1 MPITVS
7 GLNEL
12 STLLTEETART
23 AKRYLLKVAQP
34 AADVVIEEMKTTAP
48 DMTHRLEEGIGS
60 QSRFT
65 NGEQTTLLVT
75 IGPAWETFWGAFQ
88 EFGSSTYPALHW
100 MERAWEGCKDRCM
113 DVFLTEATG
122 MLLDLENKK

>member
-1 MPITVS
+1 MPVTIE
-7 GLNEL
+7 GLDEL

-48 DMTHRLEEGIGS
+48 EMTQRLEEGIGS

-65 NGEQTTLLVT
+65 NAEQTNLTIS

-100 MERAWEGCKDRCM
+100 MERAWESCKNRCL
-113 DVFLTEATG
+113 DVFATEATA